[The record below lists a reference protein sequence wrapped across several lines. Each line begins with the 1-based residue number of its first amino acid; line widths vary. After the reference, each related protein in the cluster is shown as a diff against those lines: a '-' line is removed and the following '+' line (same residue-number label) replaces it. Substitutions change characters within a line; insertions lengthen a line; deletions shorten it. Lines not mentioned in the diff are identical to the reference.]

1 MRNPRLLPLLFGLTA
16 ATALLGGCRH
26 DGDSQPTVG
35 AITFALDN
43 RVGTQPLALDG
54 TAYTTP
60 GGETFT
66 VSTFK
71 YYVSNIQ
78 LTKAELGRTE
88 YTMNITSAHCNK
100 GKNLHGG
107 MACIILDNLTSTAL
121 LTLAK
126 PGFLDA
132 GHVSRTITMSYVRP
146 VPIGSK
152 ATIVCEVVAAGR
164 NTANLKGEIQVDGK
178 TCVTCIHDKVVFK
191 RGEVHPKQKDH
202 AKAKL

>member
-1 MRNPRLLPLLFGLTA
+1 MASPKKDAYQNPDFDMPLKERVLTLIDA
-16 ATALLGGCRH
+16 IAH
-26 DGDSQPTVG
+26 DPD
-35 AITFALDN
+35 
-43 RVGTQPLALDG
+43 
-54 TAYTTP
+54 
-60 GGETFT
+60 
-66 VSTFK
+66 
-71 YYVSNIQ
+71 YYGPDTMAHHAGNIQ